1 MEKLIRYEF
10 NCFGLSWQDSQIGRV
25 PRDFMHMFYMRGGY
39 EGLRWLKVHL
49 NTLVIC
55 LINFSEEQKNKKKVR
70 LYAPSSSAHTFKT
83 LLFSGYKCCAVCNT
97 GCRLAVQEAPVKAQ
111 GPAPS

>member
-49 NTLVIC
+49 NTL
-55 LINFSEEQKNKKKVR
+55 
-70 LYAPSSSAHTFKT
+70 
-83 LLFSGYKCCAVCNT
+83 
-97 GCRLAVQEAPVKAQ
+97 
-111 GPAPS
+111 